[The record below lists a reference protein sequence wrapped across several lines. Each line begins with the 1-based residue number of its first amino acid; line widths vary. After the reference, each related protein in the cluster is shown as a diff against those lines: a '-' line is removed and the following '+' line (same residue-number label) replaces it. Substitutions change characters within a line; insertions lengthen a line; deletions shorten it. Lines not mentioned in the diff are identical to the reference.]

1 MSMDISDFYQT
12 FFDEADELL
21 ADMEQHLL
29 VLQPEAPDAEQ
40 LNAIF
45 RAAHSIK
52 GGAGTFGFSVLQE
65 TTHLMENLLDEARR
79 GEMQL
84 NTDII
89 NLFLE
94 TKDIMQE
101 QLDAYKQS
109 QEPDAASFDYIC
121 QALRQLALEA
131 KGETPSAVTRLSV
144 VAKSEPQDE
153 QSRNQLPRRIILS
166 RLKAGEVDL
175 LEEELGHLTTLTDVV
190 KGVDS
195 LSAILP
201 GDIAEDDI
209 TAVLCFVIEADQI
222 TFETVEVSPKISTPP
237 VLKLAAEQAPTG
249 RVEREKTT
257 RSSES
262 TSIRVAVEK
271 VDQLINLVGELVI
284 TQSMLAQRS
293 SELDPV
299 NHGDLITSMGQL
311 QRNARDLQ
319 ESVMSIRMMPME
331 YVFSRYP
338 RLVRDLAGKLG
349 KQVELTLVGSSTELD
364 KSLIERIID
373 PLTHLVRNSL
383 DHGIELP
390 EKRLAAGK
398 NSVGNLILSA
408 EHQGG
413 NICIEVTDDGAG
425 LNRERILAK
434 AASQGLTVSEN
445 MSDDEVAMLIF
456 APGFSTAEQVTDV
469 SGRGVGMDVVK
480 RNIQEMGGHVEIQSK
495 QGTGTTIRILLP
507 LTLAILDGMSVR
519 VADEVFILPLNAVM
533 ESLQPREAI
542 NFMVITKGAGRIAEV
557 GARFVLDG
565 MPGKQ
570 MAIDADL
577 NAGLI
582 GEDEAKKRRSE
593 VTQEADFYGSMDGAS
608 KFVRGDAI
616 AGILIMV
623 INVVGGLL
631 VGVLQHGMSMGH
643 AAESYT
649 LLTIGDGLVA
659 QIPALVIS
667 TAAGVIVTRVSTDQ
681 DVGEQM
687 VNQLFSNPSVML
699 LSAAVLGLLGLVPG
713 MPNLVF
719 LLFTAGLLGLAW
731 WIRGREQKAP
741 AEPKPVKMA
750 ENNAVVEATWNDV
763 QLEDSLG
770 MEVGYRLS
778 PMVDFQQDGELL
790 GRIRSIRKKFAQ
802 EMGFLPPVVHIRDN
816 MDLQPARYRI
826 LMKGVEIGSG
836 DAYPGRWLAINPG
849 TAAGTL
855 PGEATVDPAFGLNAI
870 WIESAL
876 KEQAQI
882 QGYTV
887 VEASTVVATHLNH
900 LISQH
905 AAELFGRQEAQQL
918 LDRVA
923 QEMPKLTEDLVPGVV
938 TLTTLHKVLQNL
950 LDEKVPIR
958 DMRTIL
964 ETLAEHAPIQSDP
977 HELTAVVRVAL
988 GRAITQQWFPG
999 KDEVHV
1005 IGLDTPLERLLLQA
1019 LQGGGGLEPGLA
1031 DRLLA
1036 QTQEALS
1043 RQEMVGAPPV
1053 LLVNHALRPLLSRF
1067 LRRSLPQLV
1076 VLSNLELSDN
1086 RHIRMTATIGGK

>member
-131 KGETPSAVTRLSV
+131 KGEMPSAVTRLSV

-153 QSRNQLPRRIILS
+153 QSRSQLPRRIILS

-190 KGVDS
+190 KGADS

-533 ESLQPREAI
+533 ESLQPREADLHPLAGGERVLEVRGEYLPI
-542 NFMVITKGAGRIAEV
+542 VELWKVFNVAGAKTEATQGIVVILQSGGRRYALLV
-557 GARFVLDG
+557 D
-565 MPGKQ
+565 Q
-570 MAIDADL
+570 
-577 NAGLI
+577 LI
-582 GEDEAKKRRSE
+582 GQHQVVVKNLESNYRK
-593 VTQEADFYGSMDGAS
+593 VP
-608 KFVRGDAI
+608 
-616 AGILIMV
+616 GI
-623 INVVGGLL
+623 
-631 VGVLQHGMSMGH
+631 S
-643 AAESYT
+643 AA
-649 LLTIGDGLVA
+649 TILGDGSVA
-659 QIPALVIS
+659 LIVDVSALQAINREQRMAN
-667 TAAGVIVTRVSTDQ
+667 TAA
-681 DVGEQM
+681 
-687 VNQLFSNPSVML
+687 
-699 LSAAVLGLLGLVPG
+699 
-713 MPNLVF
+713 
-719 LLFTAGLLGLAW
+719 
-731 WIRGREQKAP
+731 
-741 AEPKPVKMA
+741 
-750 ENNAVVEATWNDV
+750 
-763 QLEDSLG
+763 
-770 MEVGYRLS
+770 
-778 PMVDFQQDGELL
+778 
-790 GRIRSIRKKFAQ
+790 
-802 EMGFLPPVVHIRDN
+802 
-816 MDLQPARYRI
+816 
-826 LMKGVEIGSG
+826 
-836 DAYPGRWLAINPG
+836 
-849 TAAGTL
+849 
-855 PGEATVDPAFGLNAI
+855 
-870 WIESAL
+870 
-876 KEQAQI
+876 
-882 QGYTV
+882 
-887 VEASTVVATHLNH
+887 
-900 LISQH
+900 
-905 AAELFGRQEAQQL
+905 
-918 LDRVA
+918 
-923 QEMPKLTEDLVPGVV
+923 
-938 TLTTLHKVLQNL
+938 
-950 LDEKVPIR
+950 
-958 DMRTIL
+958 
-964 ETLAEHAPIQSDP
+964 
-977 HELTAVVRVAL
+977 
-988 GRAITQQWFPG
+988 
-999 KDEVHV
+999 
-1005 IGLDTPLERLLLQA
+1005 
-1019 LQGGGGLEPGLA
+1019 
-1031 DRLLA
+1031 
-1036 QTQEALS
+1036 
-1043 RQEMVGAPPV
+1043 
-1053 LLVNHALRPLLSRF
+1053 
-1067 LRRSLPQLV
+1067 
-1076 VLSNLELSDN
+1076 
-1086 RHIRMTATIGGK
+1086 